1 MEERMVARLGRRD
14 PFWDDGKGAR
24 RRQLRLRIEGYLA
37 LVLAIGACGLTAAMW
52 LRQLLPAVGIDV

>member
-1 MEERMVARLGRRD
+1 MVARLGRRD